1 MDRAKYDFERPLGMR
16 DMLPDYMVKSRY
28 VEEQVRR
35 VFESYGFQEIRTPIV
50 EKFDL
55 FALRS
60 GDEIRSRMFVIDT
73 PEGEMV
79 LRPELTAPVC
89 RVLSSGQADPSMLPH
104 RFYYVGQ
111 CFRWE
116 RPQKGRYR
124 EFWQAGIELV
134 GASSPAADAEIISLA
149 VDVMEALG
157 ITSYVVNVGNIEI
170 LRGFM
175 EDNRISPEVQNRVIG
190 ALDAVN
196 GTISKFRLYRQRLR
210 EKGTLDK
217 NTLNSILGKVEEME
231 QFKEEERGKT
241 SPDLPAEVLDNLTL
255 DSERK
260 RHLLQLARSGATPKD
275 RDFLDQ
281 LLADK
286 EKELQ
291 QVQTLRWCYLGVE
304 VELGE
309 PPVRLPQEV
318 ATTLLSTVDLVGDRR
333 EVVPRA
339 REVFSSSPKALQA
352 IDQLEEILDLLERFG
367 VTRVVTDISVAR
379 GLEFYTGMVFEIN
392 VPLLG
397 AEKQVCGGGRY
408 DRLVEEFGGP
418 PTPAT
423 GFAFGLDRLILSMEA
438 CGVSFPVR
446 PRAQILVI
454 PTGKEVLPYAIEVA
468 QRLRRAGIPTELEIM
483 GWTLKKAISKASKM
497 GTPHVAIVGPREM
510 AEKTVTLRDMN
521 SKTQTTTTIDQAIQ
535 IVQPGHPT
543 SSRDDRNS
551 DGTA

>member
-1 MDRAKYDFERPLGMR
+1 MVSRYDFERPLGMR
-16 DMLPDYMVKSRY
+16 DMLPEYMAKSRY

-35 VFESYGFQEIRTPIV
+35 VFESYGFQEIRTPII

-73 PEGEMV
+73 AEGEMV

-89 RVLSSGQADPSMLPH
+89 RVISSGQTDPSMLPY

-124 EFWQAGIELV
+124 EFWQAGIELM
-134 GASSPAADAEIISLA
+134 GSSSPAADAEIISLA

-175 EDNRISPEVQNRVIG
+175 EDNQITPEVQNRVIG

-196 GTISKFRLYRQRLR
+196 STVSKFRLYRKTLQ

-217 NTLNSILGKVEEME
+217 NALNSILSKIEELE

-241 SPDLPAEVLDNLTL
+241 GPDLPAEVLDSLTL

-260 RHLLQLARSGATPKD
+260 RQLLQLARSGATPKD

-309 PPVRLPQEV
+309 PPVRLPPEV
-318 ATTLLSTVDLVGDRR
+318 ATSLLSTVDLVGDRH
-333 EVVPRA
+333 EILPKA
-339 REVFSSSPKALQA
+339 REVFSTSPKALQA

-438 CGVSFPVR
+438 CGASFPAR
-446 PRAQILVI
+446 PRSRVLVI
-454 PTGKEVLPYAIEVA
+454 PTGKEALPYAIEVA
-468 QRLRRAGIPTELEIM
+468 QRLRGAGIPTELEIM

-497 GTPHVAIVGPREM
+497 GTPYVAIVGPKEM
-510 AEKTVTLRDMN
+510 AEKTVTLRDMT
-521 SKTQTTTTIDQAIQ
+521 SKSQTTTTIDQAIQ
-535 IVQPGHPT
+535 LARTVHPD
-543 SSRDDRNS
+543 SSS
-551 DGTA
+551 GEGTADKA